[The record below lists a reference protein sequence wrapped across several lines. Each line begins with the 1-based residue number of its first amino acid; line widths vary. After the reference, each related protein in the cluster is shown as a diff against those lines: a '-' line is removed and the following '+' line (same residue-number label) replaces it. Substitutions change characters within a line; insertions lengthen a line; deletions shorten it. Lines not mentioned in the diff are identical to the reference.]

1 MNLMTLE
8 DFMGGRGG
16 GMRGPK
22 EEKEIDNN
30 RFYELL
36 GVKKDATQDEVK
48 KAFRKIALKEHP
60 DKGGDPDKVRDCD
73 LTYA

>member
-1 MNLMTLE
+1 MQSITTDLILTRVLE

-22 EEKEIDNN
+22 EEKEIDNT

-36 GVKKDATQDEVK
+36 GVKKDAT
-48 KAFRKIALKEHP
+48 
-60 DKGGDPDKVRDCD
+60 
-73 LTYA
+73 

>member
-1 MNLMTLE
+1 MFFGSGGGGGFPFGDFGKHDPFLLNFLTQFLD

-16 GMRGPK
+16 MRGQK

-36 GVKKDATQDEVK
+36 GVKKEST
-48 KAFRKIALKEHP
+48 
-60 DKGGDPDKVRDCD
+60 
-73 LTYA
+73 